1 MRWTIECL
9 FKELKS
15 YYKLDCI
22 SSGKECIVEAL
33 IYTALLTLIVSR
45 RILSLLREQLP
56 EYAPRM
62 RSQRWGRVFVVA
74 AENILRDVLIYQGIN
89 PNGYQ
94 PLYGLFIAESIDPNV
109 NRKSLLDPWIV
120 DFAKGY

>member
-1 MRWTIECL
+1 
-9 FKELKS
+9 
-15 YYKLDCI
+15 
-22 SSGKECIVEAL
+22 
-33 IYTALLTLIVSR
+33 
-45 RILSLLREQLP
+45 
-56 EYAPRM
+56 M

-74 AENILRDVLIYQGIN
+74 AESILRDVLIYQGIN